1 MYIFDGTL
9 HSVGLEHK
17 NWIYHSIRVFEGEFT
32 NPDDLNKIVDTCL
45 GLWATAYYTHRVIV
59 GAGVIAPQPE
69 HHKSSFHHS
78 ASYSAHVYETL
89 RPSNASASFKCTLNA
104 LSTAS
109 FRKSE
114 TGTSEV
120 KLCRPGRMCAKIHP
134 DLSPNAETAS
144 SPGSENFLVEDSA
157 SMHTSAECP
166 TSDHHTVLRRSGV
179 QWKPLPVPAQG
190 SGPPAMATGIKSE
203 VLRLHSVS
211 QLLQESTST
220 APLTM
225 LLPTHTP
232 SSSANRQTLDERFR
246 ATSSLAGASSVVC
259 SSDGEPSINARSIT
273 RTRRWT
279 PTLSTQ
285 SDLNIAN
292 VGSMSIL
299 SKRWANKVSTGLTN
313 KVALPM
319 DDPDTSGRQSQRESS
334 RTTFRDSSSRFKVG
348 PKARVQAAVK
358 QITKEVIATEVS
370 LKSSNTI
377 YDIVSLQKKEVFPT
391 NHFGELVELLEAC
404 IDDGKIV
411 PILRSQRN
419 TELVN
424 MKLNPA
430 NSVVVG
436 GKRPPRGS
444 MFLLHTGKSTLEQ
457 TRRRLTRM
465 NSAGRVARV
474 TQWPAAPI

>member
-59 GAGVIAPQPE
+59 GAGIIAPQPE

-89 RPSNASASFKCTLNA
+89 RPSNASASFKCALNA
-104 LSTAS
+104 LSAAS
-109 FRKSE
+109 FLKSE
-114 TGTSEV
+114 TGSTSEV
-120 KLCRPGRMCAKIHP
+120 KLCRSGRMCAKIHP
-134 DLSPNAETAS
+134 DLSPNAEPTAS
-144 SPGSENFLVEDSA
+144 RQLPPLEVKMARVEDSA
-157 SMHTSAECP
+157 SMHTSAERP

-179 QWKPLPVPAQG
+179 QWKPLPTVPAQG
-190 SGPPAMATGIKSE
+190 SGSPAMATGIKSE

-211 QLLQESTST
+211 QLLQEPTST

-232 SSSANRQTLDERFR
+232 SSSANRQSLDERFR
-246 ATSSLAGASSVVC
+246 ATSSLAGASSVVW
-259 SSDGEPSINARSIT
+259 SPDGEPSINARSIT

-285 SDLNIAN
+285 SDLTISN

-319 DDPDTSGRQSQRESS
+319 DDPDISGRQSQRESS
-334 RTTFRDSSSRFKVG
+334 RTTFRDSTSRYKVG
-348 PKARVQAAVK
+348 PKARLQAVVK

-424 MKLNPA
+424 MNLNPA

-444 MFLLHTGKSTLEQ
+444 MFLLHTGKSTMEQ

-465 NSAGRVARV
+465 NSAGM
-474 TQWPAAPI
+474 WL